1 MIMALNICNAE
12 TEELARIVSEL
23 TGETKTQ
30 AVKVALKE
38 RLNQLQHQQFSE
50 YRIQE
55 LLEIAKHCS
64 SLPVLDDQSA
74 DEILGYD
81 ENGLPS

>member
-1 MIMALNICNAE
+1 MALNIRNRE
-12 TEELARIVSEL
+12 VEDLAVAVSEL

-30 AVKVALKE
+30 AVKAALGE
-38 RLNQLQHQQFSE
+38 RLIRIRRQQHSK

-55 LLEIAKHCS
+55 LEDIAKHCS
-64 SLPVLDDQSA
+64 SLPVLDNRAD

-81 ENGLPS
+81 QKGLPS